1 MKIVIAPDKFKGSL
15 PAAEVAAAI
24 VAGVRIEWPEAE
36 LVTVPVADG
45 GDGTV
50 DAAVAAGLER
60 VPVTVDGP
68 TGEPVH
74 TSYARRG
81 EVAVIELA
89 GACGLMR
96 LPGGRRAPL
105 AASSFGCGQVLAAAL
120 EAGARRIILGVGGS
134 ASTDGGTGLLQA
146 LGARVFG
153 ARGEPLGRGGA
164 ALRDVAALD
173 LAGLHPAL
181 RGGSVTL
188 ATDVANPLTGPD
200 GAAEVYGP
208 QKGASPEQVI
218 ELASGLRR
226 WAAVVAEATG
236 TDWSRAPGSGAAGG
250 VGSIAVQLAAKAGAT
265 VIGLARAGGDGAP
278 RAAVGL
284 LEQELGLLGGG
295 PAAPPLGAL
304 LLGLAGDAHP
314 AAAHGRLELDLGR
327 RAGRRVIRAQ
337 PPGLAALAGNPAVQG
352 EPDRVQQRGLAR
364 AGLAVQQEQARAGQ
378 VIEAHLDGAAERTER
393 GHTQPV
399 RAHQPASSVRTAWNA
414 SASSRRS
421 PPVAGAFLTCWTNSS
436 PMAWSSRPATRA
448 R

>member
-1 MKIVIAPDKFKGSL
+1 MKIVIARDKFKGSL
-15 PAAEVAAAI
+15 PGAEVAAAI
-24 VAGVRIEWPEAE
+24 AAGVRAEWPEAE

-68 TGEPVH
+68 TGEPVD

-146 LGARVFG
+146 LGTRVFG
-153 ARGEPLGRGGA
+153 PRGEPLGRGGA

-181 RGGSVTL
+181 RGGSVIL

-250 VGSIAVQLAAKAGAT
+250 VGF
-265 VIGLARAGGDGAP
+265 
-278 RAAVGL
+278 
-284 LEQELGLLGGG
+284 
-295 PAAPPLGAL
+295 
-304 LLGLAGDAHP
+304 
-314 AAAHGRLELDLGR
+314 
-327 RAGRRVIRAQ
+327 
-337 PPGLAALAGNPAVQG
+337 AALAVLGA
-352 EPDRVQQRGLAR
+352 
-364 AGLAVQQEQARAGQ
+364 QARPG
-378 VIEAHLDGAAERTER
+378 IELVLELVDFDAALDGAALVVTGEGSLDTQTLAGKAPAGVARAAARRGIPVVAVVGRSTLTEGQLATIGISR
-393 GHTQPV
+393 VYPLSDLEPD
-399 RAHQPASSVRTAWNA
+399 PARSSAEA
-414 SASSRRS
+414 SALLQRVGQTLAREVLAGGTRGVRS
-421 PPVAGAFLTCWTNSS
+421 EY
-436 PMAWSSRPATRA
+436 
-448 R
+448 